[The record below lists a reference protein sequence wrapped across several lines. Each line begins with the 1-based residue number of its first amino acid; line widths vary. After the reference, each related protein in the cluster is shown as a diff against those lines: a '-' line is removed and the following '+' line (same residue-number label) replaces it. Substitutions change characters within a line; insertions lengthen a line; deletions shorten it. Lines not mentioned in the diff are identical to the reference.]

1 VKNALVLGIGVSG
14 YGAARLLLENGYGV
28 TAVDCSQS
36 EDVCRRAASLRA
48 AGASVEQPAGGLPAG
63 QFDLCVLSPGV
74 PLDGDWVKEVSARA
88 IEVLPELEVGWK
100 YSENRMMAITGTNG
114 KSTVTK
120 LCGACLTDAGMSVE
134 VGGNYGTPVSE
145 IVRSGRETDWIVAE
159 VSSFQLE
166 PIKEFRPRVGVL
178 LNLQPDHLDRHGD
191 MASYEAAKMRIF
203 KNMKSGDTAVVLDK
217 LADAARTSSQGDNG
231 WLTFGISESADF
243 RYCDGY
249 VVSGAARG
257 NQRIN
262 LKGSKFESP
271 IGGVNA
277 AAVAAALY
285 GAGADLTVI
294 EGTAREFVTLPHR
307 METVA
312 EIGGVTFI
320 DDSKATNLGAMNAAL
335 RGCEKPVRLIAGGL
349 LKEKNIESAKEL
361 LANKVRRVYLIG
373 KAAREMGVAWNDA
386 VDCVDCGTLGE
397 ATKLAWNDAEAGD
410 AILLSPGC
418 ASFDQFAG
426 FAERGR
432 QFTAIAGLI
441 KTGE

>member
-1 VKNALVLGIGVSG
+1 MKNALVLGLGVSG
-14 YGAARLLLENGYGV
+14 YGAAQLLLENGYGV
-28 TAVDCSQS
+28 IAVDGSER
-36 EDVCRRAASLRA
+36 EDVCRRAASLRTL
-48 AGASVEQPAGGLPAG
+48 GAVVEQPVERLPAG

-74 PLDGDWVKEVSARA
+74 PVDGDWVKEVSARG

-100 YSENRMMAITGTNG
+100 YCESPMVAITGSNG

-120 LCGACLTDAGMSVE
+120 LCGACLTKAGMRVE

-145 IVRSGRETDWIVAE
+145 IARSGKKADWVVAE

-166 PIKEFRPRVGVL
+166 PIRDFRPQVGVL

-191 MASYEAAKMRIF
+191 MVSYGAAKMRIF
-203 KNMKSGDTAVVLDK
+203 ENMRRGDTAVVLDE
-217 LADAARTSSQGDNG
+217 LVDTARTCGGNERD
-231 WLTFGISESADF
+231 WLTFGTSDSADF
-243 RYCDGY
+243 RYFDGCI
-249 VVSGAARG
+249 VSGAA
-257 NQRIN
+257 NKNLKIN
-262 LKGSKFESP
+262 LRGSRFEGP
-271 IGGVNA
+271 VGGLNA
-277 AAVAAALY
+277 AAAAAVLH
-285 GAGADLTVI
+285 GAGIDPMVI
-294 EGTAREFVTLPHR
+294 ESTAMEFVPLPHR

-312 EIGGVTFI
+312 RIDGVTFI
-320 DDSKATNLGAMNAAL
+320 DDSKATNLGALNAAL
-335 RGCEKPVRLIAGGL
+335 QGSKKPVRLIAGGL
-349 LKEKNIESAKEL
+349 LKEKNIESVKEL

-373 KAAREMGVAWNDA
+373 KAAKDMLAAWNDA
-386 VDCVDCGTLGE
+386 VDCVECGTLEE
-397 ATKLAWNDAEAGD
+397 ATRLAWHDAEAGD